1 MRACSSSPCRGQQKA
16 AIERLRAEGPQLAIE
31 LLRQRAAIELL
42 SGPGAIERSWMATAP
57 VAVGLVVLWEEDKDE
72 AIAHFNQFFFEYVYS
87 FAFGIRGVYQTDM
100 NSYS

>member
-1 MRACSSSPCRGQQKA
+1 
-16 AIERLRAEGPQLAIE
+16 
-31 LLRQRAAIELL
+31 
-42 SGPGAIERSWMATAP
+42 MATAP